1 MRDYVMEAA
10 RRGFAVRIHAIGD
23 EAITQA
29 IDIFE
34 EANARFGAPAIG
46 HHCIEHLENMKEPD
60 VARLAKA
67 GIVAS
72 VQPPHI
78 TLDPGG
84 PERDLGDGRCKVM
97 WPFASFLREG
107 ATLAFGTDSPVV
119 DVNPW
124 SGIYTAVTRQDAKTH
139 EPKGGWLASE
149 RISAADAIRAYTAGA
164 AASAGRENEIG
175 KLAAGMWAD
184 IAAFDRNPLVDA
196 EQCPEL
202 MLETHAIA
210 TFLAGRPVFDSRKA

>member
-34 EANARFGAPAIG
+34 EVNARFGAPAIG

-67 GIVAS
+67 GIVA
-72 VQPPHI
+72 VNQPPHI

-84 PERDLGDGRCKVM
+84 PERDLGDERCKVM
-97 WPFASFLREG
+97 WPFASFLHEGDARVRHRFARRRRE
-107 ATLAFGTDSPVV
+107 SVV
-119 DVNPW
+119 GHLYGCHQARCEN
-124 SGIYTAVTRQDAKTH
+124 ARA
-139 EPKGGWLASE
+139 EGWVACE
-149 RISAADAIRAYTAGA
+149 RAHFR
-164 AASAGRENEIG
+164 R
-175 KLAAGMWAD
+175 
-184 IAAFDRNPLVDA
+184 R
-196 EQCPEL
+196 C
-202 MLETHAIA
+202 
-210 TFLAGRPVFDSRKA
+210 DSRLHGRGRRFRRT